1 MVKISRKV
9 EYALMAL
16 KHIDAQPDGCLTST
30 KELCDQHQ
38 LSFEVVAKVMQSLN
52 VAGILRSEQGAH
64 GGYRLARSLDEV
76 SLHEVNEAV
85 IGPLQ
90 FAYCLHSDSVRCQLT
105 GSCSVISPV
114 VNLSRR
120 VEELFRD
127 LTLDELLGVDEPV
140 EAEIRNRHL
149 RDRMHATEELV
160 WK

>member
-16 KHIDAQPDGCLTST
+16 KHMDGQPADHLTST
-30 KELCDQHQ
+30 RELCEQHE
-38 LSFEVVAKVMQSLN
+38 LSFEVVAKVMQALN
-52 VAGILRSEQGAH
+52 AAAILRSEQGAH
-64 GGYRLARSLDEV
+64 GGYRLARPLDEV

-85 IGPLQ
+85 LGPLQ
-90 FAYCLHSDSVRCQLT
+90 FAYCLHSDSVRCQLI
-105 GSCSVISPV
+105 GACNVVSPV

-127 LTLDELLGVDEPV
+127 LRVSELLCVDEPQ
-140 EAEIRNRHL
+140 EAEIRSRHH
-149 RDRMHATEELV
+149 RDRMQTSRDLV